1 MSSTAIHSASRRP
14 GMSPTAIH
22 SASGGPGRS
31 PTAIHSAPRLESRSK
46 WAPDGPFEQSPDC
59 LDPCAQRFGQSRDCL
74 DPCAQRFGQSW
85 DCLDPCAQRF
95 GQSRDCLSRSPSR
108 ARRGHVGALA
118 VAARRRRP
126 RPTPRPSHHSGR
138 GAIVEPS
145 TPTPTTSPTPHP
157 RTPRPCSSPAR
168 RLRVGA
174 RMRGQRTDSERAP
187 MGRGSGEGTPP
198 RSRSRLDGR
207 CAATRGRIGM
217 ELRLSGHGACAPVAS
232 HRSRSGD
239 HAHRKTF
246 RGIREELPNFIL
258 QSSSFSFLMRA

>member
-1 MSSTAIHSASRRP
+1 MSSTAIHSASRPP

-46 WAPDGPFEQSPDC
+46 WAPDGPFEQSP
-59 LDPCAQRFGQSRDCL
+59 
-74 DPCAQRFGQSW
+74 